1 MPQGLSSVNLNENA
15 IITDLSYT
23 NKIDITDGTTYH
35 VVLYLQSRH
44 LIRVP
49 KDGRQQNDRI
59 KPPRAIPVLGWS
71 K

>member
-1 MPQGLSSVNLNENA
+1 MNLNENA

-44 LIRVP
+44 LIDLGFVIRLYDVN
-49 KDGRQQNDRI
+49 RQA
-59 KPPRAIPVLGWS
+59 KAINIYFLYP
-71 K
+71 